1 MGMDVPRPRPRRRKP
16 LLLAAGGVLAAIA
29 VTILLGRLS
38 RAAPVVDRASVR
50 VDEVKRGPFVRSVRA
65 AGALVPMN
73 VRWITAET
81 AGRVERLHVRRGAAV
96 KAGDPLMELENPDV
110 HLQAL
115 EAERQLASAEAEL
128 VGFRTQ
134 LGNDGLAQES
144 LLATL
149 RADLAEARRQAEAV
163 ERLRAGGNASEA
175 ETARALEKRDEL
187 ERRLTVEERRARLL
201 EGGLAE
207 RQRAQRGQIEK
218 LRGVARF
225 RNEQLQHMAVRAP
238 SAGVLQDLPLELG
251 QWVTPG
257 QLLAKIAEPGL
268 LRADLRVPETLAG
281 ELSAGL
287 EAEID
292 TRAGTFRGRVA
303 RIAPA
308 ALQGSV
314 VVEVEPTGALPP
326 GARADLS
333 VDGVVFIER
342 LEDVLYVGRPVGA
355 QPGAPMEL
363 YRLSS
368 DGSAAE
374 RVQVRVGRTSASA
387 IELQGGL
394 AEGDRV
400 VLSDLPGAEGA
411 ERVRV
416 R

>member
-1 MGMDVPRPRPRRRKP
+1 MDVPRNRTPSRKP
-16 LLLAAGGVLAAIA
+16 LLAVGAGVLAAIA
-29 VTILLGRLS
+29 ITVALAGLS
-38 RAAPVVDRASVR
+38 RAAPVVDRSGLR

-96 KAGDPLMELENPDV
+96 KAGDPLMENPDV

-128 VGFRTQ
+128 VGLRTQ
-134 LGNDGLAQES
+134 LGTDALAQES
-144 LLATL
+144 LLETL
-149 RADLAEARRQAEAV
+149 RAELAEARRQAQAA
-163 ERLRAGGNASEA
+163 ERLRAGGNASDA

-187 ERRLTVEERRARLL
+187 ERRVVLEARRAEVLK
-201 EGGLAE
+201 GGLAD
-207 RQRAQRGQIEK
+207 RARAQRGQIEK

-225 RNEQLQHMAVRAP
+225 RNAQLEHMALVAP
-238 SAGVLQDLPLELG
+238 SAGVLQELPLELG

-268 LRADLRVPETLAG
+268 LRADLRVPEMLAG
-281 ELSAGL
+281 ELSPGL

-292 TRAGTFRGRVA
+292 TRAGTFPGRVA

-308 ALQGSV
+308 ALQGTV
-314 VVEVEPTGALPP
+314 VVEVEPTGPLPP

-355 QPGAPMEL
+355 QPGGTMEL

-374 RVQVRVGRTSASA
+374 RVRVRVGRTSAAA

-411 ERVRV
+411 ERVRM